1 MDQLTPMRWH
11 LYPYPEL
18 RLDDLYD
25 LLELRQR
32 VFVLEQNCAY
42 VDADGVDLSCWHLL
56 GRDEHARLDAYAR
69 IVPPGVKY
77 TEPSIGRVVTH
88 PRVRGQGLGKSLMR
102 EAIMHTVN
110 LFPGEAIRIGAQM
123 HLVRFYSEF
132 GFDPVGDPY
141 DEDGIPHVEMVRPIL
156 PASL

>member
-1 MDQLTPMRWH
+1 MDHPSPLRWH

-32 VFVLEQNCAY
+32 VFIHEQNCAFI
-42 VDADGVDLSCWHLL
+42 DADGIDPSGWHLL

-69 IVPPGVKY
+69 ILPPGLKY
-77 TEPSIGRVVTH
+77 AEPSIGRVVTH
-88 PRVRGQGLGKSLMR
+88 PRVRGMGLGKSLMR
-102 EAIMHTVN
+102 EAIMSTLN
-110 LFPGEAIRIGAQM
+110 LFPGEPIRIGAQM

-132 GFDPVGDPY
+132 GFEPVGDPY

>member
-1 MDQLTPMRWH
+1 MNDSPFVRWH

-25 LLELRQR
+25 ILELRQR
-32 VFVLEQNCAY
+32 VFVVEQDCPY
-42 VDADGVDLSCWHLL
+42 LDADGVDPSSWHIL
-56 GRDEHARLDAYAR
+56 GRDDHAALVAYAR
-69 IVPPGVKY
+69 IIPPGVKY
-77 TEPSIGRVVTH
+77 TEPAIGRVVTH
-88 PRVRGQGLGKSLMR
+88 PKVRGTGVGRQLMR
-102 EAIMHTVN
+102 EAIMHAVN

-132 GFDPVGDPY
+132 GFEPVGDPY

>member
-1 MDQLTPMRWH
+1 MEQLPPMRWH

-42 VDADGVDLSCWHLL
+42 VDADGIDPSSWHLL

-69 IVPPGVKY
+69 IVAPGIKY

-88 PRVRGQGLGKSLMR
+88 PRVRGSGLGKSLMR
-102 EAIMHTVN
+102 EAIMHTIN
-110 LFPGEAIRIGAQM
+110 LFPGESIRIGAQM

-132 GFDPVGDPY
+132 GFEPAGDPY
-141 DEDGIPHVEMVRPIL
+141 DEDGIPHVEMLRPVL
-156 PASL
+156 PVSL